1 MSNDLVIIQSY
12 LSGFEANLARSQL
25 AFAGIE
31 SVVLDEMVVGTLW
44 HMGPVLGGVKLQVR
58 QEDAEEALAVL
69 REAFA
74 PEEAD
79 AEVSASLLDTPVQ
92 QEEFAREEAWE
103 AESLPQTLLMDR
115 ATRAAVYG
123 LLFFPVQWWSLY
135 LLGERL
141 AMSQKLTAQERRRMI
156 VLTILNLPGLA
167 TAVILACLLWGT
179 LRGL

>member
-1 MSNDLVIIQSY
+1 MSNELVILQSY

-44 HMGPVLGGVKLQVR
+44 HMGPALGGVKLQVR

-74 PEEAD
+74 PEESDD
-79 AEVSASLLDTPVQ
+79 AEGPAPLPTPAQ
-92 QEEFAREEAWE
+92 QEEATREAAWE
-103 AESLPQTLLMDR
+103 AESPQTLLMDR

-123 LLFFPVQWWSLY
+123 LIFFPVQWWSLY
-135 LLGERL
+135 LMGKRL
-141 AMSQKLTAQERRRMI
+141 AMSQKLSAQERGRMI
-156 VLTILNLPGLA
+156 LLTILNLPGLA
-167 TAVILACLLWGT
+167 TVVFLACLLWGT

>member
-1 MSNDLVIIQSY
+1 MSNELVILQSY

-44 HMGPVLGGVKLQVR
+44 HMGPALGGVKLQVR

-74 PEEAD
+74 PEESD
-79 AEVSASLLDTPVQ
+79 AEGPAPLPTPAQ
-92 QEEFAREEAWE
+92 QEEATREAAWE
-103 AESLPQTLLMDR
+103 AESPQTLLMDR

-123 LLFFPVQWWSLY
+123 LIFFPVQWWSLY
-135 LLGERL
+135 LMGKRL
-141 AMSQKLTAQERRRMI
+141 AMSQKLSAQERGRMI
-156 VLTILNLPGLA
+156 LLTILNLPGLA
-167 TAVILACLLWGT
+167 TVVFLACLLWGT

>member
-1 MSNDLVIIQSY
+1 MSNELVILQAY

-31 SVVLDEMVVGTLW
+31 SVVLDELAVGTLL
-44 HMGPVLGGVKLQVR
+44 HMGPALGGVKLQVR

-74 PEEAD
+74 PEESDVEGPAP
-79 AEVSASLLDTPVQ
+79 LPTPAQ

-103 AESLPQTLLMDR
+103 AELPPQTLLMDR

-123 LLFFPVQWWSLY
+123 LLLFPVQWWSLY
-135 LLGERL
+135 LMGKRL
-141 AMSQKLTAQERRRMI
+141 AMPQKLTAQERGRMI
-156 VLTILNLPGLA
+156 LLTIVNLPGLA
-167 TAVILACLLWGT
+167 TGVFLACLLWET

>member
-1 MSNDLVIIQSY
+1 MSNELVILQSY

-44 HMGPVLGGVKLQVR
+44 HMGPALGGVKLQVR

-74 PEEAD
+74 PEESDD
-79 AEVSASLLDTPVQ
+79 AEVSAPLPTPAQ
-92 QEEFAREEAWE
+92 QEEATREAAWE
-103 AESLPQTLLMDR
+103 AESPQTLLMDR

-123 LLFFPVQWWSLY
+123 LIFFPVQWWSLY
-135 LLGERL
+135 LMGKRL
-141 AMSQKLTAQERRRMI
+141 AMSQKLSAQERGRMI
-156 VLTILNLPGLA
+156 LLTILNLPGLA
-167 TAVILACLLWGT
+167 TVVFLACLLWGT